1 MFNFVFV
8 FAALATALPCLTPN
22 ATTLPDGRWLTS
34 ATLSQDLSANGKTLT
49 PVGAAAAVT
58 WNSGSV
64 TGVGMSPGAFAT
76 FDGTGGLQI
85 ANGNEPSNIDAQD
98 FAVSFW
104 IRLPDASKPCY
115 RCPIVGQ
122 RFGCDDETHWVVWF
136 QGNRIYEI
144 RFEMRNTLMPAG
156 FQALDVTVDAVLN
169 DTQWH
174 FIVAFRE
181 GTTLKL
187 AVDGRVVGERSFA
200 SVANLTQPR
209 RPLAIGYWDKSCAKH
224 FFSGQMA
231 DVRLFVRKLPLC
243 NATATTS
250 ASQTSVAS
258 TQTAAPTSVATQ
270 TPVIGTT
277 TTQTTASTTGATNT
291 TQQTTTAA
299 SAATAQVSP
308 TPTEPDSQI
317 GAIVGGVVAALVL
330 VAIVV
335 GVFLFQ
341 RRRRGDNANTRSE
354 TGSVTAQSQSAT
366 SSPYG
371 STLAVLN

>member
-1 MFNFVFV
+1 
-8 FAALATALPCLTPN
+8 
-22 ATTLPDGRWLTS
+22 
-34 ATLSQDLSANGKTLT
+34 
-49 PVGAAAAVT
+49 
-58 WNSGSV
+58 
-64 TGVGMSPGAFAT
+64 MSPGAFAT

-122 RFGCDDETHWVVWF
+122 RFGCDDETHWDMWF
-136 QGNRIYEI
+136 FEATFYTI
-144 RFEMRNTLMPAG
+144 RFEMRNTVMPTG
-156 FQALDVTVDAVLN
+156 FQALDVDVDAILK

-181 GTTLKL
+181 GTTLNF

-200 SVANLTQPR
+200 SVANLARPR
-209 RPLAIGYWDKSCAKH
+209 RPLAIGYWNESCGGKD
-224 FFSGQMA
+224 FFSGQLA